1 MKKYIKN
8 TGRRSRR
15 KKINQ
20 PIQQKEQVQQSN
32 DEHIDQDYPGFPHPP
47 AKEQFI
53 NPETD
58 EERMIAG
65 VDPPG
70 DEDVFE
76 E

>member
-15 KKINQ
+15 KKTNQ

-47 AKEQFI
+47 AKEQI
-53 NPETD
+53 IHPGTD